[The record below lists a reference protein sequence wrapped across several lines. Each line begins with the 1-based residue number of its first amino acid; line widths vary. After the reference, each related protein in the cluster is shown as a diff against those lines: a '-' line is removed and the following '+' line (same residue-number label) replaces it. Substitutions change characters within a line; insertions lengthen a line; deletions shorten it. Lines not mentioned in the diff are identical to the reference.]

1 MDVLTLEAAQ
11 ANGLLATLCRK
22 VESIVWSDVGM
33 METRI
38 QHGME
43 NRGYEYVWQMAREKE
58 EWIKKIKNYGR
69 GSHVYVALRVF
80 ELGLTFG
87 MLFAP
92 DLCDEIERVTGKRP
106 EATPVPTAS
115 TARPA
120 AAAPA
125 PEPSMTLAER
135 VLKMRDDASA
145 HRNRLRRE
153 IALLNGL
160 SVVIDSGLAVAVNE
174 QTPEESRRFI
184 AECAGTPT
192 IDQIHTRVRLLE
204 STIATLDLAFKGSA
218 RGTAFENWLA
228 VAKILDGP

>member
-22 VESIVWSDVGM
+22 VDSIVWSDAGM

-38 QHGME
+38 QNCME
-43 NRGYEYVWQMAREKE
+43 NSGREHVWQMAVEKE
-58 EWIKKIKNYGR
+58 EWFKKTKSYGR
-69 GSHVYVALRVF
+69 RCHVYVEGRFV
-80 ELGLTFG
+80 ELGLTFD

-106 EATPVPTAS
+106 EATPVPTAP
-115 TARPA
+115 TERLAVPA
-120 AAAPA
+120 PP

-135 VLKMRDDASA
+135 MLKMRDDATTHRRQFA
-145 HRNRLRRE
+145 HE
-153 IALLNGL
+153 IALLNNL
-160 SVVIDSGLAVAVNE
+160 SVAIDSGLVVAVNE
-174 QTPEESRRFI
+174 ESPEELQRFF

-192 IDQIHTRVRLLE
+192 VDQISLRVDALE
-204 STIATLDLAFKGSA
+204 TIVATIDLAFKGSA

-228 VAKILDGP
+228 VAKILDAA